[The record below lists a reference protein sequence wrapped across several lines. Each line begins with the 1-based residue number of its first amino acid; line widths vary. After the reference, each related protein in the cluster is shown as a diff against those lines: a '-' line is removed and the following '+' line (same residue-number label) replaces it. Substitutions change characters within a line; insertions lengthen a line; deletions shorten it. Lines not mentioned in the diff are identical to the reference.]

1 VSIIW
6 VSPPQP
12 RAWVFALPVRI
23 TQSSKLDSLILLR
36 SHSYPANGVERKYA
50 VAPLHWRKGEVSGRL
65 SILLTSPRFVNPLTK
80 LTKLVVSTLGY
91 AVGKAAKTPMQRG
104 GTIVPPH
111 EAYPNPRRQ
120 PSEMSGPVKGR

>member
-1 VSIIW
+1 M
-6 VSPPQP
+6 
-12 RAWVFALPVRI
+12 
-23 TQSSKLDSLILLR
+23 ILLR

-91 AVGKAAKTPMQRG
+91 AVGKAAKTPNQTTQTTASTERRRPERQA
-104 GTIVPPH
+104 GTAPM
-111 EAYPNPRRQ
+111 RRMIRMG
-120 PSEMSGPVKGR
+120 ELGVRAVEDTAARAEET